1 LKRVGIDVGG
11 TFTDVVVL
19 DEGSG
24 ATSWF
29 KTSTDYDSPAEGVLR
44 IVAAACGAD
53 DSMSQIKL
61 GTTLGLNAVL
71 TRSGAATGL
80 LTTRGFRD
88 VLEIRRTH
96 RKRLFDLN
104 ETVPEPLVLR
114 NRRVEITERVS
125 TAGEVVTPLDEDEV
139 RRAWRE
145 LRSQG
150 VTAVA
155 VVYLFAFENP
165 VHEQRTKQII
175 LEEGGAEVVL
185 TSTEVLPVLREYERT
200 STTVVAAYVTPVVR
214 GYLSDLEARLE
225 RHGYGE
231 GRVSVMTNSGGAMA
245 AEAASRAPVPTLMSG
260 PAGGVAA
267 AKWLAERAGITSL
280 LTLDMGGTSCDV
292 SGIVDGVPDE
302 RLDMEVGGI
311 DVAYP
316 TFDIH
321 TIGAGGGSIAW
332 IDSGGALRVGPQSAG
347 STPGPACYS
356 RGGTSPTVT
365 DANLVL
371 RRYDARTLLGGSLT
385 LDVAA
390 ARASIEEHIASR
402 LGVSVERAA
411 AGILRIV
418 NAHMVNAVRTI
429 SVERGR
435 DARQFALGAFG
446 GGGPVHAT
454 DIARELHIPTVLI
467 PPFPGCTSA
476 FGAAI
481 SVSRQDILRSVARDV
496 DELDVAHLQDQ
507 LESMAAEARAALAQ
521 EGHPDERMRTEVW
534 FNYRYAGQAHDLAV
548 SMSDG
553 ALDVARLA
561 ESVKDFHRLHE
572 QLYGHSFQDVS
583 VDLVTMRVAGFA
595 VPDDPEM
602 WWDWDRTGRDGLAPS
617 REVYFEETDEFIET
631 QVVGRVQIGAGR
643 RLDGP
648 AVVHAADSTTLIPP
662 RWSAIAHPTGS
673 LLITRDEDA
682 R

>member
-1 LKRVGIDVGG
+1 MKRIGIDVGG

-19 DEGSG
+19 DEDSG

-29 KTSTDYDSPAEGVLR
+29 KSSTDYDNPAEGVLD
-44 IVAAACGAD
+44 VVSAACGPGD
-53 DSMSQIKL
+53 PVSQIKL
-61 GTTLGLNAVL
+61 GTTLGLNAIL

-114 NRRVEITERVS
+114 NRRVEITERMS
-125 TAGEVVTPLDEDEV
+125 SSGEVVTPLDEDEV
-139 RRAWRE
+139 RRAWRH

-155 VVYLFAFENP
+155 IVYLFAFENP
-165 VHEQRTKQII
+165 AHEQRTSEIVV
-175 LEEGGAEVVL
+175 EEGGAEVVL

-200 STTVVAAYVTPVVR
+200 STTVVAAYVTPAVR
-214 GYLSDLEARLE
+214 GYLADLEAKLAGQ
-225 RHGYGE
+225 GYGE
-231 GRVSVMTNSGGAMA
+231 GRISVMTNSGGAMA
-245 AEAASRAPVPTLMSG
+245 ADMASRAPVPTLMSG

-347 STPGPACYS
+347 STPGPACYR

-371 RRYDARTLLGGSLT
+371 GRYDAKTVLGGSLT
-385 LDVAA
+385 LDADAA
-390 ARASIEEHIASR
+390 HAAISEHIASR
-402 LGVSVERAA
+402 LGVSVEQAA

-418 NAHMVNAVRTI
+418 NAHMVNAVRAI

-435 DARQFALGAFG
+435 DSRRFALSAFG

-496 DELDVAHLQDQ
+496 DELDVGHLRDQ
-507 LESMAAEARAALAQ
+507 LESMSAEARGSLAQ
-521 EGHPDERMRTEVW
+521 EGYPQDRMRTEVW

-548 SMSDG
+548 RMPEGD
-553 ALDVARLA
+553 LDAARLA
-561 ESVKDFHRLHE
+561 TSVEDFHRLHE

-595 VPDDPEM
+595 IPDDPEM
-602 WWDWDRTGRDGLAPS
+602 WWDWDWAVARGPVPG
-617 REVYFEETDEFIET
+617 REVYFEEIDGFVET
-631 QVVGRVQIGAGR
+631 QVVDRVQIETGQ

-648 AVVHAADSTTLIPP
+648 AVVHAVDSTTVIPP
-662 RWSAIAHPTGS
+662 RWRAVAHATGS
-673 LLITRDEDA
+673 LLITRDEDPQ
-682 R
+682 

>member
-1 LKRVGIDVGG
+1 MKRIGIDVGG

-19 DEGSG
+19 DEDSG

-29 KTSTDYDSPAEGVLR
+29 KTSTDYANPAEGVLSV
-44 IVAAACGAD
+44 VAAACGAD
-53 DSMSQIKL
+53 DPVSQVKL
-61 GTTLGLNAVL
+61 GTTLGLNAIL

-114 NRRVEITERVS
+114 NRRIEITERVS

-139 RRAWRE
+139 RRAWRQ

-155 VVYLFAFENP
+155 IVYLFAFENP

-175 LEEGGAEVVL
+175 LEEGGADVVL
-185 TSTEVLPVLREYERT
+185 TSTDVLPVLREYERT
-200 STTVVAAYVTPVVR
+200 STTVVAAYVTPVVHR
-214 GYLSDLEARLE
+214 YLADLEAKLAG
-225 RHGYGE
+225 HGYGE
-231 GRVSVMTNSGGAMA
+231 GRISVMTNSGGAMA
-245 AEAASRAPVPTLMSG
+245 ADMASRTPVPTLMSG

-267 AKWLAERAGITSL
+267 AKWLAERAGINSL

-302 RLDMEVGGI
+302 RLDMEVGGVDI
-311 DVAYP
+311 AYP

-371 RRYDARTLLGGSLT
+371 RRYDDQALFGGSLT
-385 LDVAA
+385 LDAGA
-390 ARASIEEHIASR
+390 ARASIEEHVAFR

-435 DARQFALGAFG
+435 DARRFALGAFG

-496 DELDVAHLQDQ
+496 DEIDVGHLRDQ
-507 LESMAAEARAALAQ
+507 LESMAAEARGALAQ
-521 EGHPDERMRTEVW
+521 EGHPDDRMRTEVW

-553 ALDVARLA
+553 DLDLARLA

-572 QLYGHSFQDVS
+572 QLYGHSFQNVS
-583 VDLVTMRVAGFA
+583 VDLVTMRVAGFV

-602 WWDWDRTGRDGLAPS
+602 WWDWDRTVRGALAPS
-617 REVYFEETDEFIET
+617 REVYFEEPDEFIET
-631 QVVGRVQIGAGR
+631 QVVDRVQIETDQ

-648 AVVHAADSTTLIPP
+648 AVVHAVDSTTVIPP
-662 RWSAIAHPTGS
+662 RWSAVAHSTGS
-673 LLITRDEDA
+673 LLITRDEDS

>member
-1 LKRVGIDVGG
+1 
-11 TFTDVVVL
+11 
-19 DEGSG
+19 
-24 ATSWF
+24 
-29 KTSTDYDSPAEGVLR
+29 
-44 IVAAACGAD
+44 
-53 DSMSQIKL
+53 M
-61 GTTLGLNAVL
+61 
-71 TRSGAATGL
+71 
-80 LTTRGFRD
+80 
-88 VLEIRRTH
+88 
-96 RKRLFDLN
+96 
-104 ETVPEPLVLR
+104 
-114 NRRVEITERVS
+114 
-125 TAGEVVTPLDEDEV
+125 
-139 RRAWRE
+139 
-145 LRSQG
+145 
-150 VTAVA
+150 
-155 VVYLFAFENP
+155 
-165 VHEQRTKQII
+165 
-175 LEEGGAEVVL
+175 L

-200 STTVVAAYVTPVVR
+200 STTVVAAYVTPAVR
-214 GYLSDLEARLE
+214 GYLADLETKLAGQ
-225 RHGYGE
+225 GYGE
-231 GRVSVMTNSGGAMA
+231 GRISVMTNSGGAMA
-245 AEAASRAPVPTLMSG
+245 ADMASRAPVPTLMSG

-371 RRYDARTLLGGSLT
+371 RRYDAKTVLGGSLT
-385 LDVAA
+385 LDAGA

-402 LGVSVERAA
+402 LGVSVEQAA

-435 DARQFALGAFG
+435 DARRFALSAFG

-496 DELDVAHLQDQ
+496 DELEASRLADQ
-507 LESMAAEARAALAQ
+507 LKSMSAEARSSLAR
-521 EGHPDERMRTEVW
+521 EGYPADRIRTEVW

-548 SMSDG
+548 RMPEGD
-553 ALDVARLA
+553 LDAARLA
-561 ESVKDFHRLHE
+561 ASVENFHRLHE
-572 QLYGHSFQDVS
+572 QLYGHSFHDVS

-595 VPDDPEM
+595 IPDDPEM
-602 WWDWDRTGRDGLAPS
+602 WWDWDWAAARGPAPD
-617 REVYFEETDEFIET
+617 REVYFEEMDEFIEA
-631 QVVGRVQIGAGR
+631 QVVDRVQIETGQ

-648 AVVHAADSTTLIPP
+648 AVVHALDSTTVIPP
-662 RWSAIAHPTGS
+662 QWSAVAHATGS
-673 LLITRDEDA
+673 LLITRDEDPQ
-682 R
+682 

>member
-1 LKRVGIDVGG
+1 VCSSDL
-11 TFTDVVVL
+11 
-19 DEGSG
+19 
-24 ATSWF
+24 
-29 KTSTDYDSPAEGVLR
+29 DYDNPAEGVLR
-44 IVAAACGAD
+44 VVAAACGAGD
-53 DSMSQIKL
+53 PVSQVKL
-61 GTTLGLNAVL
+61 GTTLGLNAIL

-104 ETVPEPLVLR
+104 ETVPEPLVPR
-114 NRRVEITERVS
+114 NRRIEITERVS
-125 TAGEVVTPLDEDEV
+125 TAGEVVAPLDEDGV
-139 RRAWRE
+139 RRAWRQ

-155 VVYLFAFENP
+155 IVYLFAFENP

-185 TSTEVLPVLREYERT
+185 TSTDVLPVLREYERT
-200 STTVVAAYVTPVVR
+200 STTVVAAYVTPVVHR
-214 GYLSDLEARLE
+214 YLADLEAKLA

-231 GRVSVMTNSGGAMA
+231 GRISVMTNSGGAMA
-245 AEAASRAPVPTLMSG
+245 ADMASRAPVPTLMSG

-302 RLDMEVGGI
+302 RLDMEVGGLDI
-311 DVAYP
+311 AYP

-347 STPGPACYS
+347 STPGPACYL

-371 RRYDARTLLGGSLT
+371 RRYDAQALIGGSLT
-385 LDVAA
+385 LDAAA
-390 ARASIEEHIASR
+390 ARASIEEHVASR

-496 DELDVAHLQDQ
+496 DELDVGHLRDQ
-507 LESMAAEARAALAQ
+507 LESMAAEARGALAQ
-521 EGHPDERMRTEVW
+521 EGHPDDRMRTEVW

-553 ALDVARLA
+553 DLDAARLA

-583 VDLVTMRVAGFA
+583 VDLVTMRVAGFV

-602 WWDWDRTGRDGLAPS
+602 WWDWDRTVRGALAPS

-631 QVVGRVQIGAGR
+631 QVVDRVQIETGQ
-643 RLDGP
+643 RLGGP
-648 AVVHAADSTTLIPP
+648 AVVHAVDSTTLIPP
-662 RWSAIAHPTGS
+662 RWSAIAHSTGS
-673 LLITRDEDA
+673 LLITRDEDS

>member
-1 LKRVGIDVGG
+1 MKRIGIDVGG

-19 DEGSG
+19 DEDSG

-29 KTSTDYDSPAEGVLR
+29 KTSTDYDNPAEGVLG
-44 IVAAACGAD
+44 IVAAACGPD
-53 DSMSQIKL
+53 DSVSQVKL
-61 GTTLGLNAVL
+61 GTTLGLNAIL

-104 ETVPEPLVLR
+104 ETVPEPLVPR
-114 NRRVEITERVS
+114 NRRIEITERVS

-139 RRAWRE
+139 RRAWRQ

-155 VVYLFAFENP
+155 IVYLFAFENP
-165 VHEQRTKQII
+165 VHEQRTSEII
-175 LEEGGAEVVL
+175 DEEGGAEVVL
-185 TSTEVLPVLREYERT
+185 TSTDVLPVLREYERT
-200 STTVVAAYVTPVVR
+200 STTVVAAYVTPVVQR
-214 GYLSDLEARLE
+214 YLADLKAKLA

-231 GRVSVMTNSGGAMA
+231 GRISVMTNSGGAMA
-245 AEAASRAPVPTLMSG
+245 ADMASRTPVPTLMSG

-302 RLDMEVGGI
+302 RLDMEIGGLDI
-311 DVAYP
+311 AYP

-347 STPGPACYS
+347 STPGPACYL

-371 RRYDARTLLGGSLT
+371 RRYDDRALLGGSLT
-385 LDVAA
+385 LDADA
-390 ARASIEEHIASR
+390 ARSSIEEHIASR

-435 DARQFALGAFG
+435 DARQFSLGAFG

-496 DELDVAHLQDQ
+496 DELDVGHLRDQ
-507 LESMAAEARAALAQ
+507 LESMAAEARSALAH
-521 EGHPDERMRTEVW
+521 EGHPGDRMRIEVW

-553 ALDVARLA
+553 DLDAARLA
-561 ESVKDFHRLHE
+561 GSVKDFHRLHE
-572 QLYGHSFQDVS
+572 RLYGHSFQDVS

-595 VPDDPEM
+595 VPGDPEM
-602 WWDWDRTGRDGLAPS
+602 WWDWDRTVRGAPEPS
-617 REVYFEETDEFIET
+617 REVYFEEADEFIDT
-631 QVVGRVQIGAGR
+631 QVVDRVQIETGQ

-648 AVVHAADSTTLIPP
+648 AVVHAVDSTTLIPP
-662 RWSAIAHPTGS
+662 RWSAIAHSTGS

>member
-1 LKRVGIDVGG
+1 MKRIGIDVGG

-19 DEGSG
+19 DENSG

-29 KTSTDYDSPAEGVLR
+29 KSSTDYDNPADGVLD
-44 IVAAACGAD
+44 VVSAACGPGD
-53 DSMSQIKL
+53 RVSQVKL
-61 GTTLGLNAVL
+61 GTTLGLNAIL
-71 TRSGAATGL
+71 TRSGAPTGL

-114 NRRVEITERVS
+114 NRRMEIAERMS
-125 TAGEVVTPLDEDEV
+125 SAGEVVTPLDEDEV
-139 RRAWRE
+139 RRAWRH

-155 VVYLFAFENP
+155 IVYLFAFENP
-165 VHEQRTKQII
+165 VHEQRTSEII

-200 STTVVAAYVTPVVR
+200 STTVVAAYVTPAVR
-214 GYLSDLEARLE
+214 GYLADLETKLAE
-225 RHGYGE
+225 HGHGE
-231 GRVSVMTNSGGAMA
+231 GRISVMTNSGGAMA
-245 AEAASRAPVPTLMSG
+245 AGLASRAPVPTLMSG

-292 SGIVDGVPDE
+292 SGIVGGVPDE

-365 DANLVL
+365 DANLIL
-371 RRYDARTLLGGSLT
+371 GRYDAKTMLGGSLT
-385 LDVAA
+385 LDADA
-390 ARASIEEHIASR
+390 ARAAIEEHIASR
-402 LGVSVERAA
+402 LGVSVEQAA

-435 DARQFALGAFG
+435 DARRFALSAFG
-446 GGGPVHAT
+446 GGGPVHAA

-496 DELDVAHLQDQ
+496 DDLEVSRLADQ
-507 LESMAAEARAALAQ
+507 LESMSNEARASLARD
-521 EGHPDERMRTEVW
+521 GYPADRMRTEVW

-548 SMSDG
+548 RMPEG
-553 ALDVARLA
+553 GLDAARLA
-561 ESVKDFHRLHE
+561 VSVEDFHRLHK

-595 VPDDPEM
+595 IPDDPEM
-602 WWDWDRTGRDGLAPS
+602 WWDWHTAAARGPAPG
-617 REVYFEETDEFIET
+617 REVYFEEVDDFIET
-631 QVVGRVQIGAGR
+631 QVVDRVQIETGQ
-643 RLDGP
+643 RLHGP
-648 AVVHAADSTTLIPP
+648 AVVHSLDSTTVIPP
-662 RWSAIAHPTGS
+662 RSSAVAHATGS
-673 LLITRDEDA
+673 LLITRDGDPQ
-682 R
+682 

>member
-1 LKRVGIDVGG
+1 MKRIGIDVGG
-11 TFTDVVVL
+11 TFTDVAVL
-19 DEGSG
+19 DEDSG

-29 KTSTDYDSPAEGVLR
+29 KTSTDYDNPAEGVLR
-44 IVAAACGAD
+44 VVAAACGAD
-53 DSMSQIKL
+53 DSVSQVKL
-61 GTTLGLNAVL
+61 GTTLGLNAIL

-104 ETVPEPLVLR
+104 ETVPEPLVPR
-114 NRRVEITERVS
+114 NRRIEITERVS

-139 RRAWRE
+139 RRAWRQ
-145 LRSQG
+145 LRSRG

-165 VHEQRTKQII
+165 VHEQRTKEII

-185 TSTEVLPVLREYERT
+185 TSTDVLPVLREYERT
-200 STTVVAAYVTPVVR
+200 STTVVAAYVTPVVG
-214 GYLSDLEARLE
+214 GYLADLEAKLVE
-225 RHGYGE
+225 NGYGE
-231 GRVSVMTNSGGAMA
+231 GRISVMTNSGGAMA
-245 AEAASRAPVPTLMSG
+245 ADMASRAPVPTLMSG

-267 AKWLAERAGITSL
+267 AKWLAGRAGITSL

-356 RGGTSPTVT
+356 RGGTRPTVT

-371 RRYDARTLLGGSLT
+371 RRYDAGTLLGGSLT
-385 LDVAA
+385 LDADA

-402 LGVSVERAA
+402 LGVGVERAA

-496 DELDVAHLQDQ
+496 DELDVGHLRDQ
-507 LESMAAEARAALAQ
+507 LESMAAEARAALAA
-521 EGHPDERMRTEVW
+521 EGHPGDRMRTEVW

-548 SMSDG
+548 PMSDG
-553 ALDVARLA
+553 DLDAARLA
-561 ESVKDFHRLHE
+561 GSVKDFHRLHE
-572 QLYGHSFQDVS
+572 QLYGHSFQDVP

-602 WWDWDRTGRDGLAPS
+602 WWDWDRTVRGGLDSS
-617 REVYFEETDEFIET
+617 REVYFEETDEFIEA
-631 QVVGRVQIGAGR
+631 QVVDRVQIDAGQ

-648 AVVHAADSTTLIPP
+648 AVVHAVDSTTLIPP
-662 RWSAIAHPTGS
+662 GWTAVAHSTGS

>member
-1 LKRVGIDVGG
+1 MKRIGIDVGG

-19 DEGSG
+19 DEDSG

-29 KTSTDYDSPAEGVLR
+29 KSSTDYDNPAEGVLR
-44 IVAAACGAD
+44 VVAAACGAGE
-53 DSMSQIKL
+53 SVSQVKL
-61 GTTLGLNAVL
+61 GTTLGLNAIL
-71 TRSGAATGL
+71 TRSGATTGL

-114 NRRVEITERVS
+114 DRRMEITGRVS
-125 TAGEVVTPLDEDEV
+125 SAGEVVTPLDENEV
-139 RRAWRE
+139 RQAWRQ

-155 VVYLFAFENP
+155 IVYLFAFENP
-165 VHEQRTKQII
+165 VHEHRTKEII

-185 TSTEVLPVLREYERT
+185 TSTDVLPVLREYERT
-200 STTVVAAYVTPVVR
+200 STTVVAAYVTGVVR
-214 GYLSDLEARLE
+214 GYVAELEAELAKQ
-225 RHGYGE
+225 GFGE
-231 GRVSVMTNSGGAMA
+231 GRISVMTNSGGAMA
-245 AEAASRAPVPTLMSG
+245 ADMASRAPVPTLMSG

-302 RLDMEVGGI
+302 RLDMEVGGLDI
-311 DVAYP
+311 AYP

-321 TIGAGGGSIAW
+321 TIGAGGGSVAW

-347 STPGPACYS
+347 STPGPACYR

-371 RRYDARTLLGGSLT
+371 GRYDARTLFGGSIT
-385 LDVAA
+385 LDVEAA
-390 ARASIEEHIASR
+390 HASIEEHIACR

-435 DARQFALGAFG
+435 DARQFALSAFG

-496 DELDVAHLQDQ
+496 GELDVAHLRDQ
-507 LESMAAEARAALAQ
+507 LGSMTAEARGALAR
-521 EGHPDERMRTEVW
+521 EGYPDDRMRTEVW

-548 SMSDG
+548 RMPEGDFD
-553 ALDVARLA
+553 AACLA
-561 ESVKDFHRLHE
+561 GSVNGFHRLHE

-602 WWDWDRTGRDGLAPS
+602 WWDWDRADRGGRLSS
-617 REVYFEETDEFIET
+617 RDVYFEEPDEFIAS
-631 QVVGRVQIGAGR
+631 QVVDRVQVETGQ

-648 AVVHAADSTTLIPP
+648 AVVQAVDSTTLIPP
-662 RWSAIAHPTGS
+662 GWSAVAHTTGS
-673 LLITRDEDA
+673 LLITREEDP